1 MRNYI
6 NKDIEKRKVTYPIP
20 NFFAK
25 TDSDTEAIAMEVEYI
40 GKKIVELS
48 REINNARES
57 EKRIKLYDKREC
69 YIEELKK
76 RPERLQA
83 AAKFII

>member
-1 MRNYI
+1 M
-6 NKDIEKRKVTYPIP
+6 NKDVEKRKTAVCPIP
-20 NFFAK
+20 DFSAK

-69 YIEELKK
+69 YIKELKK

-83 AAKFII
+83 AAEFIM